1 MINKFIRIGCSCSL
15 VFITTACVHLKAIN
29 DYAEKSA
36 SGIKKFEDLH
46 YGFQQ
51 YCVESCTLDA
61 MRRFDI
67 RRTAECNCSLYKT
80 ADSVT
85 LIISQSLKKYFDGLA
100 ALSDNDKSKTAFN
113 TLQKSLTTGEFGSMQ
128 INDADVKAYSTIA
141 NIIFRASTDVYRSN
155 KIKMYITD
163 ANEALQVLLQK
174 FQFILEQNL
183 SDELNIKREKLYAYY
198 KELNFNGRL
207 SDYEKGRATKDYY
220 DQLQN
225 TSEKQNQIK
234 IFVKVLKAIGRSHQQ
249 LYEKRNQLNVKAIQA
264 QIKQYAIDIEEFTA
278 AFNKLNN

>member
-36 SGIKKFEDLH
+36 SGIKKFEDLR

-51 YCVESCTLDA
+51 YCVESCTLEA

-67 RRTAECNCSLYKT
+67 RRTADCNCSLYKT
-80 ADSVT
+80 ADSVS
-85 LIISQSLKKYFDGLA
+85 LIIFQSLKKYFDGLT

-113 TLQKSLTTGEFGSMQ
+113 TLQKSLTTGEFGSIQ
-128 INDADVKAYSTIA
+128 INDTDVKAYGTIA
-141 NIIFRASTDVYRSN
+141 NILFRASTDVYRRN
-155 KIKMYITD
+155 KIKMYIAD

-183 SDELNIKREKLYAYY
+183 GGELNIKKEKLYTYY
-198 KELNFNGRL
+198 KELSLSARL
-207 SDYEKGRATKDYY
+207 SDFEKGHATKDYY
-220 DQLQN
+220 DQLESTN
-225 TSEKQNQIK
+225 EKQAQIK
-234 IFVKVLKAIGRSHQQ
+234 MFVKGLKAIGLGHQQ
-249 LYEKRNQLNVKAIQA
+249 LYEKRNQLNAKAIQA
-264 QIKQYAIDIEEFTA
+264 QIKQYASDIQEFTA